1 MIGRPPR
8 PGLDGNTE
16 LRVGV
21 DGIDGSGDANS
32 GFCARL
38 WAMASHDLRQPLQVI
53 DGAHDVLAPIH
64 HGASAQ
70 AQQAR
75 VEDATRQLADKAYGR
90 LRAASA
96 AGDEHA
102 TAARRVTDGALSAG
116 WTLPRPRVGPYRK
129 GPASAGPLEWHWSR
143 RKSTEC
149 VRPQLAGVNRARNRG
164 LGSRN
169 PPPIIG
175 LRSLQACNGVRQFCT
190 AIPASRCKLAQV
202 RRRLPTGGK
211 EIRTLGPPVRRMYA
225 NTEIAADC
233 ERRGRRSAGKWRKCR
248 LAPLRDQCR

>member
-1 MIGRPPR
+1 MRRGSLGWRIIRAHESKEPVLPPPPISPPAQR
-8 PGLDGNTE
+8 LVIPQRGQ
-16 LRVGV
+16 RWGV
-21 DGIDGSGDANS
+21 
-32 GFCARL
+32 
-38 WAMASHDLRQPLQVI
+38 
-53 DGAHDVLAPIH
+53 
-64 HGASAQ
+64 
-70 AQQAR
+70 QAR

-202 RRRLPTGGK
+202 RRRLPTGGSW
-211 EIRTLGPPVRRMYA
+211 IRTFGPSRESVVVG
-225 NTEIAADC
+225 
-233 ERRGRRSAGKWRKCR
+233 RGS
-248 LAPLRDQCR
+248 